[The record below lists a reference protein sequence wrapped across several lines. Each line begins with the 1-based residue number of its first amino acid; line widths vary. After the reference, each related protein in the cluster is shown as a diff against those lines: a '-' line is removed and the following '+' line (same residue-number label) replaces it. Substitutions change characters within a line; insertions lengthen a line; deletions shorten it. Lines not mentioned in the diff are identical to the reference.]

1 MLSSILCR
9 QLTLFSPLSGP
20 PSGKEEYLDP
30 AQDMTTTPVQVFDHI
45 EWITGLQ
52 IRWDSSLSR

>member
-1 MLSSILCR
+1 MLSGILCR

-30 AQDMTTTPVQVFDHI
+30 AQDMTMTPVQVFDHT
-45 EWITGLQ
+45 E
-52 IRWDSSLSR
+52 